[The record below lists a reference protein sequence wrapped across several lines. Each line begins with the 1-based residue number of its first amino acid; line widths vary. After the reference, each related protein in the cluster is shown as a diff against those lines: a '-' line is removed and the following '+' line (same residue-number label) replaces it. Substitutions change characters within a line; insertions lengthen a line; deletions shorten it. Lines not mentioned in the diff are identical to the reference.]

1 MHPHHRAF
9 LLCRI
14 VYKNVC
20 KSHFGV
26 VVAPAGTGLEEAGV
40 VVVVDPVFVEHL
52 PLTVVV
58 AIATQSVYDVLGA
71 FFNVAAQMLCP
82 LS

>member
-1 MHPHHRAF
+1 MHRCHGEF
-9 LLCRI
+9 LLRSI

-26 VVAPAGTGLEEAGV
+26 VVAPTGTGREEVG
-40 VVVVDPVFVEHL
+40 VVVVDPVFVEHP
-52 PLTVVV
+52 PLTVVL
-58 AIATQSVYDVLGA
+58 AIAVQSVYDVLGA
-71 FFNVAAQMLCP
+71 FFSVTAQMLCP